1 MLTPAQLRAARALLG
16 WARVTLAKRSGTA
29 AETVQDFEAR
39 GSDPRLSTLIA
50 WRRAIEDAGVEFLD
64 AGDGKG
70 PGVRLRSDRPE
81 LPLRK
86 PSAVEKPPFD
96 QKKPGKKPPR

>member
-16 WARVTLAKRSGTA
+16 WARVTLSKRSGTA

-50 WRRAIEDAGVEFLD
+50 WRRALEDAGVEFID
-64 AGDGKG
+64 PTDGKG
-70 PGVRLRSDRPE
+70 PGVRLRTDQPE
-81 LPLRK
+81 LPLSKR
-86 PSAVEKPPFD
+86 SALEKLPFD
-96 QKKPGKKPPR
+96 HRKPGKKRSR

>member
-50 WRRAIEDAGVEFLD
+50 WRRALEDAGVEFIE
-64 AGDGKG
+64 AGEGKG
-70 PGVRLRSDRPE
+70 PGVRLRSDQPE

-86 PSAVEKPPFD
+86 PAAREKPPFD
-96 QKKPGKKPPR
+96 HRKPGKKPSR